1 MPDSQFLYL
10 LRHAK
15 AEPWYPGVNDF
26 ARPLSDRGVHHMER
40 LAVWAEQA
48 LAPPQL
54 VLCSPST
61 RTRETLDPLLNT
73 WLGLQSVIR
82 YEPKIYEATAGG
94 LQGLVEAAF
103 EETNSLMLVG
113 HNPGFEYLALSVMND
128 ADAQRISK
136 MATGSLAV
144 IEFRD
149 GWAQGAGNGR
159 LIHWVRRRDLD

>member
-26 ARPLSDRGVHHMER
+26 ARPLSDRGVRHMER
-40 LAVWAEQA
+40 LARWAETE

-61 RTRETLDPLLNT
+61 RTRETLDPLLTT

-82 YEPKIYEATAGG
+82 YEPLIYEATAGQ
-94 LQGLVEAAF
+94 LQGLAEAAF
-103 EETNSLMLVG
+103 EETDSLMLIG
-113 HNPGFEYLALSVMND
+113 HNPGFEYLAHSVMND
-128 ADAQRISK
+128 VDAQRISK
-136 MATGSLAV
+136 MAVGSLAV
-144 IEFRD
+144 IEFQG
-149 GWAQGAGNGR
+149 GWAQGAGDGR
-159 LIHWVRRRDLD
+159 LKHWVRRKDLG